1 MIHIF
6 AGYDPNEAAGYATF
20 CHSVLTRASE
30 PVSITPIARNTFSW
44 WKRYGENDGATEFSF
59 ARFLIPYLMGYRG
72 HAIFMDGADMLCL
85 GDVAELWKMRSHRH
99 SVQCVQHA
107 PYEPLKT
114 KMWNQENRQ
123 YPKKNWSSV
132 MILNCE
138 YHHAHKLT
146 PEAVATQPGA
156 WLHQFDWTEEDR
168 IGSLPPEWNVL
179 VQHQPIDHAK
189 ILHFSNGLPDIH
201 PSNTGADKLWYE
213 ERTRMNHVTEL

>member
-146 PEAVATQPGA
+146 PELVATAPGA
-156 WLHQFDWTEEDR
+156 YLHQFDWAEEDR
-168 IGSLPPEWNVL
+168 IGSLPPEWNCL
-179 VQHQPIDHAK
+179 VQHHPIDHAK
-189 ILHFSNGLPDIH
+189 ILHFTNGLPDIH